1 MPVTRIGKYDI
12 VEELGRGGMGVV
24 YKAHDSLMERDV
36 AIKVMSDLMLAVPE
50 IRSRFFREARTAGRL
65 SHENITVVYDVGED
79 EGRPYIVMEYLTG
92 SDLAA
97 LIERNEPIPF
107 LQKLDYAIQIC
118 RGLSYSH
125 ANEIVHR
132 DIKPQNIRIVG
143 SGKVK
148 IMDFG
153 IARSLASTLT
163 TTGAVIGTP
172 YYMSPEQIQGRHVD
186 KRSDIFSF
194 GVLFY
199 ELLTGKKPFTGDVP
213 TAVMFKI
220 VYDEPERIDDTQI
233 DHRNGL
239 REVVAKLLAKDPDNR
254 YQDLAEAAD
263 ALENIVT
270 DLRAE
275 ERKKMEQFRMRL
287 GKLIS
292 ESRALLRGNK
302 FRKARDLVEQAARL
316 DPASTEIA
324 RLRNEITAAE
334 EREAKKVFIEER
346 LSGARRQ
353 IDAKQWDKAFS
364 LLQDILKVEPEH
376 PDAIRLSR
384 EVADAIAFAK
394 TGDIRFAATRRS
406 GDTAPLFGAPERGKM
421 ASRMAPLAPPAAPSL
436 TPPPTVPVSREAPA
450 SPPKQERTKPAAA
463 RTPHPGPDTLGP
475 RRGNTRYVIGGGIAL
490 VILGAVLYRTLIYVP
505 SAAEG
510 YVALNV
516 LPWGEVAKIVSETGR
531 EIPLSGKMWTPCRL
545 ALPEGSYYIHVTNPM
560 FAKPLVD
567 TVTIRGNEVE
577 RVTKKFDGF
586 DDARVTTKFE

>member
-1 MPVTRIGKYDI
+1 LSKIGKYDI

-50 IRSRFFREARTAGRL
+50 IRQRFFREARTAGRL

-97 LIERNEPIPF
+97 LIEGKEPVSF
-107 LQKLDYAIQIC
+107 LQKLDFAIQIC

-143 SGKVK
+143 NGKVK

-153 IARSLASTLT
+153 IARSLTSTMT

-233 DHRNGL
+233 DHRGGL
-239 REVVAKLLAKDPDNR
+239 RDVVMKTLAKDPDNR
-254 YQDLAEAAD
+254 YQDLAEVAD
-263 ALENIVT
+263 ALENIVA
-270 DLRAE
+270 DLRTE

-292 ESRALLRGNK
+292 ESRTLLRGNK
-302 FRKARDLVEQAARL
+302 FRKARDLVDQAARM
-316 DPASTEIA
+316 DPASTEVA

-334 EREAKKVFIEER
+334 EREVKRVFIEER
-346 LSGARRQ
+346 LNGARR
-353 IDAKQWDKAFS
+353 AFGARELEKAIG
-364 LLQDILKVEPEH
+364 LLQEILKVDPGHAE
-376 PDAIRLSR
+376 AVGLSR
-384 EVADAIAFAK
+384 EVRDAIAYSR
-394 TGDIRFAATRRS
+394 TGDIRYAATRKP
-406 GDTAPLFGAPERGKM
+406 GDTDPLTPDPGPQAPTLFVESEKPAPPPVKREPTRARTESPSPAEPERVRQTTVIARPRKKTYM
-421 ASRMAPLAPPAAPSL
+421 AAGA
-436 TPPPTVPVSREAPA
+436 VVFVI
-450 SPPKQERTKPAAA
+450 AAA
-463 RTPHPGPDTLGP
+463 
-475 RRGNTRYVIGGGIAL
+475 VF
-490 VILGAVLYRTLIYVP
+490 YRTVLYVP
-505 SAAEG
+505 SAPRG
-510 YVALNV
+510 HVALNI
-516 LPWGEVAKIVSETGR
+516 LPWGEVAKIVSAKGDEV
-531 EIPLSGKMWTPCRL
+531 PLPGKTWTPCRL
-545 ALPEGSYYIHVTNPM
+545 ALPEGVYYIHVTNPM
-560 FAKPLVD
+560 FPQPLID
-567 TVTIRGNEVE
+567 TVTVRNNED
-577 RVTKKFDGF
+577 RLVTRKFTGF
-586 DDARVTTKFE
+586 DEKLDLTRFQ

>member
-1 MPVTRIGKYDI
+1 VNKIGKYDI

-50 IRSRFFREARTAGRL
+50 IRTRFFREARTAGKL

-92 SDLAA
+92 SDLAE

-143 SGKVK
+143 GGKVK

-153 IARSLASTLT
+153 IARSLSSTMT

-220 VYDEPERIDDTQI
+220 VYDEPERIDDTKI
-233 DHRNGL
+233 DHRTGL
-239 REVVAKLLAKDPDNR
+239 RDVVAKLLAKDPENR

-263 ALENIVT
+263 TLENVVA
-270 DLRAE
+270 DLRVE
-275 ERKKMEQFRMRL
+275 ERKKMELFRTRL
-287 GKLIS
+287 GKLIG

-302 FRKARDLVEQAARL
+302 FRKARDLVEQAARM

-334 EREAKKVFIEER
+334 EREAKKAFIEER
-346 LSGARRQ
+346 LGGARRQ
-353 IDAKQWDKAFS
+353 IELKQWDRAFG

-376 PDAIRLSR
+376 PEAVRLSR
-384 EVADAIAFAK
+384 QVGDAIAFAK
-394 TGDIRFAATRRS
+394 TGDIRYAATRMSDDTDPGVAVPGRTAAAPNPPGNS
-406 GDTAPLFGAPERGKM
+406 ATAPLGP
-421 ASRMAPLAPPAAPSL
+421 PPAPPPPVSRVKQE
-436 TPPPTVPVSREAPA
+436 TPPPRPA
-450 SPPKQERTKPAAA
+450 KTKPAAA
-463 RTPHPGPDTLGP
+463 RPAHAPSRTVVPA
-475 RRGNTRYVIGGGIAL
+475 RRNTRYVIGGGVAL
-490 VILGAVLYRTLIYVP
+490 VIIGAVLYRVLLYVP
-505 SAAEG
+505 APAQGS
-510 YVALNV
+510 VALNV
-516 LPWGEVAKIVSETGR
+516 LPWGEVSSIVSVTGR
-531 EIPLSGKMWTPCRL
+531 EIPLTRKTWTPCRL
-545 ALPEGSYYIHVTNPM
+545 TLPEGSYYIHVTNPK
-560 FAKPLVD
+560 FPRPLID
-567 TVTIRGNEVE
+567 TVTVRENEVQ

-586 DDARVTTKFE
+586 DDASVLSKFE

>member
-1 MPVTRIGKYDI
+1 MSKIGKYDI
-12 VEELGRGGMGVV
+12 VKELGRGGMGVV

-50 IRSRFFREARTAGRL
+50 IRERFFREARTAGRL

-97 LIERNEPIPF
+97 VIEAQEPIPF

-118 RGLSYSH
+118 RGLSFSH

-143 SGKVK
+143 NGKVK

-153 IARSLASTLT
+153 IARSLTSTLT

-199 ELLTGKKPFTGDVP
+199 ELLTGRKPFTGDVP

-220 VYDEPERIDDTQI
+220 VYDEPPPLDDTQI

-239 REVVAKLLAKDPDNR
+239 RDVVMKLLAKDPDSR
-254 YQDLAEAAD
+254 YQDLSETAD
-263 ALENIVT
+263 ALENIVA

-275 ERKKMEQFRMRL
+275 ERKKIEQLRMRL
-287 GKLIS
+287 GKLVS

-302 FRKARDLVEQAARL
+302 FRKARDLIEQAARM
-316 DPASTEIA
+316 DPASTEVA

-334 EREAKKVFIEER
+334 EREAKRVYIDER
-346 LSGARRQ
+346 LNGARRG
-353 IDAKQWDKAFS
+353 IESKELEKALG
-364 LLQDILKVEPEH
+364 LLREILKVDPEH
-376 PDAIRLSR
+376 EEALRLSR
-384 EVADAIAFAK
+384 EVGDAIAYARS
-394 TGDIRFAATRRS
+394 GDIRYAPTRKPGETLPLGPDS
-406 GDTAPLFGAPERGKM
+406 HPEAPTQFVQPEKTVPPPVKPEPPKTAPPRPERPRP
-421 ASRMAPLAPPAAPSL
+421 AQVRPEPPRPATVAPRPKNKVYIVGSALALVVVAAVL
-436 TPPPTVPVSREAPA
+436 YRVFLYAPA
-450 SPPKQERTKPAAA
+450 SPR
-463 RTPHPGPDTLGP
+463 
-475 RRGNTRYVIGGGIAL
+475 
-490 VILGAVLYRTLIYVP
+490 
-505 SAAEG
+505 G
-510 YVALNV
+510 YVALNI
-516 LPWGEVAKIVSETGR
+516 LPWGEVAKVVSESGR
-531 EIPLSGKMWTPCRL
+531 EVQLPGKTWTPCRL
-545 ALPEGSYYIHVTNPM
+545 ALPEGLYYIHVTNPM
-560 FAKPLVD
+560 FAEPLID
-567 TVTIRGNEVE
+567 TVTVRNNEVQL
-577 RVTKKFDGF
+577 VTKKFTGF
-586 DDARVTTKFE
+586 DDLEVLSKYQ

>member
-1 MPVTRIGKYDI
+1 
-12 VEELGRGGMGVV
+12 
-24 YKAHDSLMERDV
+24 MERDV

-50 IRSRFFREARTAGRL
+50 IRSRFFREARTAGKL

-92 SDLAA
+92 SDLAG
-97 LIERNEPIPF
+97 LIEGREPIPF

-125 ANEIVHR
+125 AHEIVHR

-153 IARSLASTLT
+153 IARSLTSTLT

-239 REVVAKLLAKDPDNR
+239 RDIVSKILAKDPDNR
-254 YQDLAEAAD
+254 YQDLAEVAD
-263 ALENIVT
+263 ALENIVA
-270 DLRAE
+270 DLRAD

-292 ESRALLRGNK
+292 ESRSFLRGNK
-302 FRKARDLVEQAARL
+302 FRKARDLVEQAARM
-316 DPASTEIA
+316 DPANTEIA
-324 RLRNEITAAE
+324 RLRSEITAAE
-334 EREAKKVFIEER
+334 EREAKRVFIEER
-346 LSGARRQ
+346 LGGARRG
-353 IDAKQWDKAFS
+353 IEAKELDRALVLIQE
-364 LLQDILKVEPEH
+364 ILKVEPEH
-376 PDAIRLSR
+376 PDALRLSR
-384 EVADAIAFAK
+384 EVRDAIAYAS
-394 TGDIRFAATRRS
+394 TGDIRFAATRKP
-406 GDTAPLFGAPERGKM
+406 GEADLLAPDPRAQAPTQLGQPEGTVPPPVKPGRLVQAPQKPERDRPATLIAQPRK
-421 ASRMAPLAPPAAPSL
+421 RMYAAGG
-436 TPPPTVPVSREAPA
+436 A
-450 SPPKQERTKPAAA
+450 
-463 RTPHPGPDTLGP
+463 LG
-475 RRGNTRYVIGGGIAL
+475 V
-490 VILGAVLYRTLIYVP
+490 VILAAVLYRTLLYAP
-505 SAAEG
+505 APPQG

-516 LPWGEVAKIVSETGR
+516 LPWGEVSRIVNGAGQ
-531 EIPLSGKMWTPCRL
+531 EIRLPGKTWTPCRL
-545 ALPEGSYYIHVTNPM
+545 ALPEGSYTIHVTNPM
-560 FAKPLVD
+560 FAQPLID
-567 TVTIRGNEVE
+567 TVTVRNNEVQ
-577 RVTKKFDGF
+577 RVTKRFAGF
-586 DDARVTTKFE
+586 DDSRVLSRFQ

>member
-1 MPVTRIGKYDI
+1 
-12 VEELGRGGMGVV
+12 MGVV

-50 IRSRFFREARTAGRL
+50 IRSRFFREARTAGKL

-153 IARSLASTLT
+153 IARSLTSTMT

-220 VYDEPERIDDTQI
+220 VYDEPERIDDARI

-239 REVVAKLLAKDPDNR
+239 REVVGKLLAKDPDNR

-263 ALENIVT
+263 TLENIVA
-270 DLRAE
+270 DLRVE

-287 GKLIS
+287 GKLIG

-334 EREAKKVFIEER
+334 EREAKRVFIEER
-346 LSGARRQ
+346 LSNARRQ
-353 IDAKQWDKAFS
+353 IESKQMDRAFS
-364 LLQDILKVEPEH
+364 LLQDVLKVEPEH
-376 PDAIRLSR
+376 PEAVRLSR

-394 TGDIRFAATRRS
+394 TGDIRYAATMKP
-406 GDTAPLFGAPERGKM
+406 GDTTPLLSGPPVPEASKVAPVA
-421 ASRMAPLAPPAAPSL
+421 
-436 TPPPTVPVSREAPA
+436 PPTVLAREEFPQPP
-450 SPPKQERTKPAAA
+450 PPKPEIAKPPSGRPAHV
-463 RTPHPGPDTLGP
+463 RSDTVVP
-475 RRGNTRYVIGGGIAL
+475 RRGRTRYIVAGGLAL
-490 VILGAVLYRTLIYVP
+490 VILGAVLYRTLVYVP
-505 SAAEG
+505 SAAQG

-516 LPWGEVAKIVSETGR
+516 IPWGEVAKIVSETGR

-545 ALPEGSYYIHVTNPM
+545 TLPEGSYYIHVTNPM
-560 FAKPLVD
+560 FARPLID
-567 TVTIRGNEVE
+567 TVTVRGNQVQ
-577 RVTKKFDGF
+577 RVTKKFGGF
-586 DDARVTTKFE
+586 DDEAVMSKYQ

>member
-1 MPVTRIGKYDI
+1 
-12 VEELGRGGMGVV
+12 
-24 YKAHDSLMERDV
+24 MERDV

-92 SDLAA
+92 SDLAE
-97 LIERNEPIPF
+97 LIEKNEPIPF

-199 ELLTGKKPFTGDVP
+199 ELLTGRKPFTGDVP

-239 REVVAKLLAKDPDNR
+239 RDVVTKILAKDPDNR
-254 YQDLAEAAD
+254 YQDLAEVAD
-263 ALENIVT
+263 ALENIVA
-270 DLRAE
+270 DLRAD
-275 ERKKMEQFRMRL
+275 ERRKMEQVRTRL
-287 GKLIS
+287 GKLIA
-292 ESRALLRGNK
+292 ESRTFLRGNK
-302 FRKARDLVEQAARL
+302 FRKARDLVEQAARM

-334 EREAKKVFIEER
+334 EREARRVFVEER
-346 LSGARRQ
+346 LNGARRG
-353 IDAKQWDKAFS
+353 IEAHELEKALG
-364 LLQDILKVEPEH
+364 LLLEILKVEPEQ
-376 PDAIRLSR
+376 PDAQKLSR
-384 EVADAIAFAK
+384 EVRDAIAYAR
-394 TGDIRFAATRRS
+394 TGDIRFAATRKPGQTSPLSPDPRAQAPTQLS
-406 GDTAPLFGAPERGKM
+406 RTEPTAPPPVRPPRPATVAQKPER
-421 ASRMAPLAPPAAPSL
+421 AHPA
-436 TPPPTVPVSREAPA
+436 TVVPQPR
-450 SPPKQERTKPAAA
+450 KRTYMIAGA
-463 RTPHPGPDTLGP
+463 
-475 RRGNTRYVIGGGIAL
+475 IGL
-490 VILGAVLYRTLIYVP
+490 VVVAAVLYRTLLYTP
-505 SAAEG
+505 AAARG

-516 LPWGEVAKIVSETGR
+516 LPWGEVSKIVNEAGQEVRLPVRT
-531 EIPLSGKMWTPCRL
+531 WTPCRL

-560 FAKPLVD
+560 FAQPLID
-567 TVTIRGNEVE
+567 TVTVRNNEVK
-577 RVTKKFDGF
+577 RVTKRFSGF
-586 DDARVTTKFE
+586 DDSQVLSRFQ